1 LQPRFR
7 RPLAGVLDPTD
18 FEKLRLRL
26 NDLPEPPNSARL
38 QKGEW
43 LGALAVFFWVFV
55 TTFPVTL
62 PFMFVD
68 QLHRAMRLSNLIAV
82 VMLFITGFAYG
93 RCIRRSP
100 CSLAFHGRIGNR
112 AGRPDHRARRMIMR
126 WFVSHYLSPGA
137 SAHSRANERS
147 FDKPRA

>member
-1 LQPRFR
+1 MEDTSQRKR
-7 RPLAGVLDPTD
+7 IRCIVVIGKSLAYSAITS
-18 FEKLRLRL
+18 
-26 NDLPEPPNSARL
+26 PEPPNSARL
-38 QKGEW
+38 QKDEW

-82 VMLFITGFAYG
+82 VMLFITGFVYG

-100 CSLAFHGRIGNR
+100 WLFG
-112 AGRPDHRARRMIMR
+112 
-126 WFVSHYLSPGA
+126 LSMVGLGIVLVGLTIA
-137 SAHSRANERS
+137 LGG
-147 FDKPRA
+147 